1 LKMMSMK
8 IMKKKTLQTG
18 LSPEDKRISEE
29 MGNNRYQE
37 NITVEELAGC
47 ELSWFKGE
55 IVVVDNL
62 KTYKEVLPKL
72 LKSDLLGFDTETKP
86 TFKKG
91 KKNSVS
97 LIQLSTG
104 NLACLF
110 RINKI
115 GFPDE
120 LIKLLSDP
128 SVIKAGVA
136 VHDDIRF
143 LKGVKKFSPD
153 GFVDLQSFV
162 KDYGIE
168 SSGLKKL
175 AAIVLGFR
183 ISKRQQVTDW
193 EAEQLTEAQQVYA
206 ATDAWVCHQIYK
218 KLINGH
224 DIKNKV

>member
-1 LKMMSMK
+1 MA
-8 IMKKKTLQTG
+8 
-18 LSPEDKRISEE
+18 
-29 MGNNRYQE
+29 NNKYQE

-62 KTYKEVLPKL
+62 KTYYEVFPKL
-72 LKSDLLGFDTETKP
+72 LGSDLLGFDTETKP
-86 TFKKG
+86 IFKKG
-91 KKNSVS
+91 GKNLVS

-115 GFPDE
+115 GFPEE

-128 SVIKAGVA
+128 YVIKAGVA

-143 LKGVKKFSPD
+143 LKGVKKFSPG

-162 KDYGIE
+162 RDYGIQ

-175 AAIVLGFR
+175 AAIVLGIR

-193 EAEQLTEAQQVYA
+193 EAEQLSEAQQVYA
-206 ATDAWVCHQIYK
+206 ATDAWVCYQIFN
-218 KLINGH
+218 KLTER
-224 DIKNKV
+224 

>member
-1 LKMMSMK
+1 MYK
-8 IMKKKTLQTG
+8 
-18 LSPEDKRISEE
+18 
-29 MGNNRYQE
+29 E
-37 NITVEELAGC
+37 NITAEELAEH

-55 IVVVDNL
+55 IVLVDNL
-62 KTYKEVLPKL
+62 KTFYKVFPRL
-72 LKSDLLGFDTETKP
+72 LKSDLLGFDTETRP

-97 LIQLSTG
+97 LIQLSTED
-104 NLACLF
+104 LACLF

-115 GFPDE
+115 GIPNE
-120 LIKLLSDP
+120 LVDLLSDHAI
-128 SVIKAGVA
+128 IKAGVA

-143 LKGVKKFSPD
+143 LKVVRKFAPE
-153 GFVDLQSFV
+153 GFVDLQTLV
-162 KDYGIE
+162 KDFGIQ

-193 EAEQLTEAQQVYA
+193 EAEHLSEAQQIYA

-218 KLINGH
+218 KLVNGSEK
-224 DIKNKV
+224 IL

>member
-1 LKMMSMK
+1 MENTK
-8 IMKKKTLQTG
+8 
-18 LSPEDKRISEE
+18 
-29 MGNNRYQE
+29 YQE
-37 NITVEELAGC
+37 NITSEELAKR

-62 KTYKEVLPKL
+62 ETYQEVFPRL
-72 LKSDLLGFDTETKP
+72 LGSDLLGFDTETRP

-91 KKNSVS
+91 RKNSVS

-115 GFPDE
+115 GIPDG
-120 LIKLLSDP
+120 LIRLLSDP

-143 LKGVKKFSPD
+143 LKGVKRFYPE

-162 KDYGIE
+162 KDYGIQ

-193 EAEQLTEAQQVYA
+193 EAETLSEAQQIYA
-206 ATDAWVCHQIYK
+206 ATDAWVCHQIYRR
-218 KLINGH
+218 LTNGH
-224 DIKNKV
+224 DV

>member
-1 LKMMSMK
+1 MV
-8 IMKKKTLQTG
+8 
-18 LSPEDKRISEE
+18 
-29 MGNNRYQE
+29 NNKYQE
-37 NITVEELAGC
+37 NITSEELAKR

-62 KTYKEVLPKL
+62 ETYYEVFPRL
-72 LKSDLLGFDTETKP
+72 LGSDLLGFDTETRP

-91 KKNSVS
+91 RKNFVS

-115 GFPDE
+115 GIPDG

-143 LKGVKKFSPD
+143 LKGVKRFYPE
-153 GFVDLQSFV
+153 GFVDLQAFV
-162 KDYGIE
+162 KDYGIQ

-175 AAIVLGFR
+175 TAIVLGFR

-193 EAEQLTEAQQVYA
+193 EAEKLSEAQQIYA
-206 ATDAWVCHQIYK
+206 ATDAWVCHQIYRR
-218 KLINGH
+218 LTNGH
-224 DIKNKV
+224 DV

>member
-1 LKMMSMK
+1 MV
-8 IMKKKTLQTG
+8 
-18 LSPEDKRISEE
+18 
-29 MGNNRYQE
+29 NNKYQE
-37 NITVEELAGC
+37 NITVEELAEC
-47 ELSWFKGE
+47 ELLWFKGE
-55 IVVVDNL
+55 IVLVEDL
-62 KTYKEVLPKL
+62 KTFYEVFPRL
-72 LKSDLLGFDTETKP
+72 LGSDLLGFDTETRP

-91 KKNSVS
+91 RKNTVS

-104 NLACLF
+104 DFACLF

-115 GFPDE
+115 GIPEE

-143 LKGVKKFSPD
+143 LKGVKKFFPG

-162 KDYGIE
+162 RDYGIQ

-175 AAIVLGFR
+175 AAIVLGIR
-183 ISKRQQVTDW
+183 ISKRQQVTNW

-206 ATDAWVCHQIYK
+206 ATDAWVCYQIYK
-218 KLINGH
+218 KLTKWNE
-224 DIKNKV
+224 